1 MKIRPSMRPTAGEFA
16 FAPTKGFFMPKQITA
31 ETKFLIESLPENL
44 RKLATESTE
53 VGYMSQMDFDA
64 AVEGDEVPLAERDEV
79 MSFFQQDLGL
89 ELLESSVFSRYV
101 EKYDEDDEQAKNDKS
116 RDLLN
121 ADAEQVDVND
131 EDYDHYAKQLMNS
144 TTGGLTLGVQD
155 SVQSYLKQ
163 IGTVQLLTAL
173 GEVAIAQRIEA
184 ANRLVVYGLCES
196 PMTIRAMLDWY
207 AQLLADEIKLRYIVN
222 LEVMY
227 SSDSEKKSLAAL
239 SEALKSKGVDD
250 VADLDDEDLEDEEL
264 GDEEEE
270 EEEEDAEGE
279 PGVRKE
285 DTPRGTSGVPIPVM
299 EESLMPM
306 VLELFAKIKRIFNQI
321 SNLQKLR
328 LENLVKSAKLD
339 EALEK
344 KYAKLRLELFEY
356 VSKIRLNDDRVED
369 ILEKL
374 TARNALLMGL
384 EGKMLRLAM
393 AFKIKREDF
402 LAEWT
407 GNELNRNW
415 VKKLARSKI
424 PAWTKFVAKHEKDIL
439 KIQEDITAI
448 AYETGQPTAEYKK
461 VVELV
466 RRGQAEAARA
476 KREMIEANLR
486 LVIKFA
492 KKSANRGLGLD
503 FSDLVQDG
511 NIGLMKAVDKFDY
524 RLGNKFST
532 YATNWI
538 QQGISRSIADQA
550 RTIRIPVH
558 MIDNIHKIQKASRQF
573 MHKYGRSPTAE
584 ELSKIIYLPVE
595 KIHKAMKVNL
605 RPISLEAPVDSD
617 GDSSRI
623 EIIAD
628 ETAKNPFVS
637 AAQKNLRKIVTQIL
651 SELDPKEETVIRQR
665 FGMST
670 NKTSTLEEVGEYI
683 GVTRERIRQIEQK
696 ALNKLKHPTR
706 ARKLRSFLEE

>member
-1 MKIRPSMRPTAGEFA
+1 M
-16 FAPTKGFFMPKQITA
+16 TKKLDEA
-31 ETKFLIESLPENL
+31 TKMLVDSLPENL
-44 RKLATESTE
+44 QKLATTSIEN
-53 VGYMSQMDFDA
+53 GYFSQSDFA
-64 AVEGDEVPLAERDEV
+64 EATSLDEIPEEEQPEV
-79 MSFFQQDLGL
+79 MDFFQQDLGL
-89 ELLESSVFSRYV
+89 ELVESDSFSKDMDRYYQI
-101 EKYDEDDEQAKNDKS
+101 EDEDDGPTDKT

-121 ADAEQVDVND
+121 NAVEQVDIND
-131 EDYDHYAKQLMNS
+131 EDYDHYAKQLERS
-144 TTGGLTLGVQD
+144 QTGNLVLGVQD

-163 IGTVQLLTAL
+163 IGTVQLLTAA

-184 ANRLVVYGLCES
+184 ASRLMVYGLCES
-196 PMTIRAMLDWY
+196 PMTIQAMLDWY
-207 AQLLADEIKLRYIVN
+207 QQLLNEEIRLRYIIN

-227 SSDSEKKSLAAL
+227 SSESEQKSLAAI
-239 SEALKSKGVDD
+239 SETLKSKGVERVDELNDD
-250 VADLDDEDLEDEEL
+250 DLDDLEESTVLED
-264 GDEEEE
+264 DEEDEND
-270 EEEEDAEGE
+270 EDED
-279 PGVRKE
+279 GVKKE

-299 EESLMPM
+299 EDSLMPM
-306 VLELFAKIKRIFNQI
+306 ILDLFAKIKRIFN
-321 SNLQKLR
+321 SMQKLQANR
-328 LENLVKSAKLD
+328 LANLLTSDKPD

-344 KYAKLRLELFEY
+344 KYNKMRLELFEN
-356 VSKIRLNDDRVED
+356 VSKIRLNDDRIAE
-369 ILEKL
+369 ILEQL
-374 TARNALLMGL
+374 TKRDQLLMGL
-384 EGKMLRLAM
+384 EGKLLRLAM
-393 AFKIKREDF
+393 ANKVKREDF
-402 LAEWT
+402 LAEYT
-407 GNELNRNW
+407 GNEINRNW
-415 VKKLARSKI
+415 VKKLQKHKSTV
-424 PAWTKFVAKHEKDIL
+424 WSNFAKNFEKEIL
-439 KIQEDITAI
+439 KIQEDITNI
-448 AYETGQPTAEYKK
+448 ANETGQPTSEYKK

-492 KKSANRGLGLD
+492 KKSSNRGLGLD

-558 MIDNIHKIQKASRQF
+558 MIDNIHKIQRASRQF
-573 MHKYGRSPTAE
+573 MHKYGRAPTAE
-584 ELSKIIYLPVE
+584 ELSKIIYLPVD

-605 RPISLEAPVDSD
+605 KPISLEAPVGTED
-617 GDSSRI
+617 DSSRL

-651 SELDPKEETVIRQR
+651 SELDPKEETVLRQR

-670 NKTSTLEEVGEYI
+670 NKSCTLEEVGEYI

-706 ARKLRSFLEE
+706 ARKLRSFLEED

>member
-1 MKIRPSMRPTAGEFA
+1 MAKKLDAA
-16 FAPTKGFFMPKQITA
+16 TKL
-31 ETKFLIESLPENL
+31 LIDSLPENL
-44 RKLATESTE
+44 QKLASSAIE
-53 VGYMSQMDFDA
+53 VGYLSQMDFNA
-64 AVEGDEVPLAERDEV
+64 ATEADEVPTDEQEEV
-79 MSFFQQDLGL
+79 LDFFQQDLGL
-89 ELLESSVFSRYV
+89 EILETNSFSQDM
-101 EKYDEDDEQAKNDKS
+101 EKYYDDDADEQLDKT
-116 RDLLN
+116 RNLLN

-131 EDYDHYAKQLMNS
+131 EDYEHYAKQLERS
-144 TTGGLTLGVQD
+144 QTGNLVLGVQD

-163 IGTVQLLTAL
+163 IGTVQLLTAA

-184 ANRLVVYGLCES
+184 ASRLMVYGLCES

-207 AQLLADEIKLRYIVN
+207 QQLLNEDIRLRYIVN

-227 SSDSEKKSLAAL
+227 SSDSEQKSLAAL
-239 SEALKSKGVDD
+239 SEAMKSKGVEHVDELDD
-250 VADLDDEDLEDEEL
+250 DDLDDLEESNVSDDDEDDEDVSDDD
-264 GDEEEE
+264 GIK
-270 EEEEDAEGE
+270 
-279 PGVRKE
+279 KE

-299 EESLMPM
+299 EEALMPM
-306 VLELFAKIKRIFNQI
+306 VMELFGKIKRIFN
-321 SNLQKLR
+321 NMQKLQAKR
-328 LENLVKSAKLD
+328 LENLLTSSKPD
-339 EALEK
+339 DALEK
-344 KYAKLRLELFEY
+344 KYTKMRLELFEH
-356 VSKIRLNDDRVED
+356 VSKIRLNDDRIAE
-369 ILEKL
+369 ILEQL
-374 TARNALLMGL
+374 TKRDQLLMGL
-384 EGKMLRLAM
+384 EGKLLRLAM
-393 AFKIKREDF
+393 ANKIKREDF
-402 LAEWT
+402 LAEYV
-407 GNELNRNW
+407 GNEINRNW
-415 VKKLARSKI
+415 VKKLMRHKN
-424 PAWTKFVAKHEKDIL
+424 PAWVAFAKKHEQDIL
-439 KIQEDITAI
+439 KIQQDITAI
-448 AYETGQPTAEYKK
+448 AQETGQPTGEYKK

-476 KREMIEANLR
+476 KREMIESNLR

-492 KKSANRGLGLD
+492 KKSSNRGLGLD

-558 MIDNIHKIQKASRQF
+558 MIDNIHKIQRATRQF
-573 MHKYGRSPTAE
+573 MHKYGRQPTPE
-584 ELSKIIYLPVE
+584 ELSKIIYLPVD
-595 KIHKAMKVNL
+595 KIHKALKVNL
-605 RPISLEAPVDSD
+605 KPISLEAPVGTED
-617 GDSSRI
+617 DSSRI

-651 SELDPKEETVIRQR
+651 SELDPKEETVLRQR

-706 ARKLRSFLEE
+706 ARKLRSFLED

>member
-1 MKIRPSMRPTAGEFA
+1 MAKKLDDA
-16 FAPTKGFFMPKQITA
+16 TKL
-31 ETKFLIESLPENL
+31 LIDSLPENL
-44 RKLATESTE
+44 QKLATSAVE
-53 VGYMSQMDFDA
+53 VGYFSQMDFNAATDA
-64 AVEGDEVPLAERDEV
+64 DEVPVEEQEEV
-79 MSFFQQDLGL
+79 LDFFKQDLGL
-89 ELLESSVFSRYV
+89 EILESESYSKNI
-101 EKYDEDDEQAKNDKS
+101 EKYYEDEDSEENRDKT
-116 RDLLN
+116 RNLLN

-131 EDYDHYAKQLMNS
+131 EDYEHFAKQLERS
-144 TTGGLTLGVQD
+144 QTGTLVLGIQD

-163 IGTVQLLTAL
+163 IGTVQLLTAA
-173 GEVAIAQRIEA
+173 GEIAIAQRIEA
-184 ANRLVVYGLCES
+184 ASRLMVYGLCES

-207 AQLLADEIKLRYIVN
+207 QQLLNEDIRLRYIVN

-227 SSDSEKKSLAAL
+227 SSDSEQKSLAAL

-250 VADLDDEDLEDEEL
+250 VDNLDDDDLDDLEESTASDEDDEDDEDE
-264 GDEEEE
+264 DS
-270 EEEEDAEGE
+270 EEDGIK
-279 PGVRKE
+279 KE

-299 EESLMPM
+299 EEALMPM
-306 VLELFAKIKRIFNQI
+306 VLDLFAKIKRVFN
-321 SNLQKLR
+321 SMQKLQAHR
-328 LENLVKSAKLD
+328 LENLLTSSKPD

-344 KYAKLRLELFEY
+344 KYAKMRLELFEY
-356 VSKIRLNDDRVED
+356 VSKIRLNDDRNAE
-369 ILEKL
+369 ILEQL
-374 TARNALLMGL
+374 TKRDNLLMGL
-384 EGKMLRLAM
+384 EGKLLRLAT
-393 AFKIKREDF
+393 ANKIKREDF
-402 LAEWT
+402 LAEYV
-407 GNELNRNW
+407 GNEINRNW
-415 VKKLARSKI
+415 VKKMAKSKN
-424 PAWTKFVAKHEKDIL
+424 PAWVNFVKKHAADIQ
-439 KIQEDITAI
+439 KIQDDITAI
-448 AYETGQPTAEYKK
+448 ADETGQPTSEYKK
-461 VVELV
+461 VVKLV
-466 RRGQAEAARA
+466 RRGQEEAASA

-492 KKSANRGLGLD
+492 KKSSNRGLGLD

-558 MIDNIHKIQKASRQF
+558 MIDNIHKIQRASRQF
-573 MHKYGRSPTAE
+573 MHKYGRNPTAE
-584 ELSKIIYLPVE
+584 ELSKIIYLPVD

-605 RPISLEAPVDSD
+605 KPISLEAPVGTED
-617 GDSSRI
+617 DSSRI

-628 ETAKNPFVS
+628 ETAKNPFTS

-651 SELDPKEETVIRQR
+651 SELDPKEETVLRQR

-706 ARKLRSFLEE
+706 ARKLKSFLED

>member
-1 MKIRPSMRPTAGEFA
+1 MAKKLDEATRL
-16 FAPTKGFFMPKQITA
+16 
-31 ETKFLIESLPENL
+31 LIDSLPENL
-44 RKLATESTE
+44 KELALSANE
-53 VGYMSQMDFDA
+53 VGYLSQMDFDA
-64 AVEGDEVPLAERDEV
+64 AIQADEVPEEEQDEV
-79 MSFFQQDLGL
+79 LEFFKQDLEL
-89 ELLESSVFSRYV
+89 EILETDGDRFTRDM
-101 EKYDEDDEQAKNDKS
+101 EKYYEEDDENYNRDKT
-116 RDLLN
+116 RDILN

-131 EDYDHYAKQLMNS
+131 EDYEHYAKQLERSS
-144 TTGGLTLGVQD
+144 TGNLVLGVQD

-163 IGTVQLLTAL
+163 IGTVQLLTAA
-173 GEVAIAQRIEA
+173 GEIAIAQRIEA
-184 ANRLVVYGLCES
+184 ASRLMVYGLCES
-196 PMTIRAMLDWY
+196 PMTIQSMLDWY
-207 AQLLADEIKLRYIVN
+207 QQLLNDEIRLRHIIN

-227 SSDSEKKSLAAL
+227 SSESEQKSLAAL
-239 SEALKSKGVDD
+239 TDTLKSKGVDQVD
-250 VADLDDEDLEDEEL
+250 DLSDEDLDDLDESVSSDEDDEDEDMD
-264 GDEEEE
+264 DED
-270 EEEEDAEGE
+270 EDGK
-279 PGVRKE
+279 KE
-285 DTPRGTSGVPIPVM
+285 DSQRSSSGVPIPVM

-306 VLELFAKIKRIFNQI
+306 ITDLFTKIKRIFT
-321 SNLQKLR
+321 SMQKLQTKR
-328 LENLVKSAKLD
+328 LENLLTSSKPD

-344 KYAKLRLELFEY
+344 KYLKARFELFEY
-356 VSKIRLNDDRVED
+356 VGKIRLNDDRINE
-369 ILEKL
+369 IMEKL
-374 TARNALLMGL
+374 TKRDQLLLGL
-384 EGKMLRLAM
+384 EGKMLRLAL
-393 AFKIKREDF
+393 ACKIKREDF
-402 LAEWT
+402 LAEYV

-415 VKKLARSKI
+415 IKKLAKK
-424 PAWTKFVAKHEKDIL
+424 PNANWQNFAKKHSADVL
-439 KIQEDITAI
+439 KIQDEITAI
-448 AYETGQPTAEYKK
+448 AMETGQPTAEYKK

-492 KKSANRGLGLD
+492 KKSSNRGLGLD

-558 MIDNIHKIQKASRQF
+558 MIDNIHKIQRASRQF
-573 MHKYGRSPTAE
+573 MHKYGRQPTAE
-584 ELSKIIYLPVE
+584 ELSKIIYLPVD

-605 RPISLEAPVDSD
+605 KPVSLEAPVGTED
-617 GDSSRI
+617 DSSRI

-628 ETAKNPFVS
+628 ETAKNPFTS

-651 SELDPKEETVIRQR
+651 SELDPKEETVLRQR

-706 ARKLRSFLEE
+706 ARKLRSFLED

>member
-1 MKIRPSMRPTAGEFA
+1 MAKKLDEATRL
-16 FAPTKGFFMPKQITA
+16 
-31 ETKFLIESLPENL
+31 LIDSLPENL
-44 RKLATESTE
+44 QKLATSAVE
-53 VGYMSQMDFDA
+53 VGYLSQMDFNA
-64 AVEGDEVPLAERDEV
+64 ATEADEVPAEEQDEV
-79 MSFFQQDLGL
+79 LDFFQQDLGL
-89 ELLESSVFSRYV
+89 EILETENYPQTM
-101 EKYDEDDEQAKNDKS
+101 EKYYDEDSDEPRDKT
-116 RDLLN
+116 RNLLN

-131 EDYDHYAKQLMNS
+131 DDYEHYAKQLERS
-144 TTGGLTLGVQD
+144 QTGNLVLGVQD

-163 IGTVQLLTAL
+163 IGTVQLLTAA

-184 ANRLVVYGLCES
+184 ATRLMVYGLCES
-196 PMTIRAMLDWY
+196 PMTIQAMLDWY
-207 AQLLADEIKLRYIVN
+207 QQLLNEDIRLRYILN

-227 SSDSEKKSLAAL
+227 SSESEQKSLAAL
-239 SEALKSKGVDD
+239 SEALKSNGVEHVDELDD
-250 VADLDDEDLEDEEL
+250 DDLDDLEESTT
-264 GDEEEE
+264 
-270 EEEEDAEGE
+270 EEEDDEDEDADEE
-279 PGVRKE
+279 DGVKKE

-299 EESLMPM
+299 EEALMPM
-306 VLELFAKIKRIFNQI
+306 VNELFAKIKRIFN
-321 SNLQKLR
+321 SMQKLQAKR
-328 LENLVKSAKLD
+328 LENLLSSAKPD

-344 KYAKLRLELFEY
+344 KYTKLRLELFEH
-356 VSKIRLNDDRVED
+356 VSKIRLNDDRIAE
-369 ILEKL
+369 ILEQL
-374 TARNALLMGL
+374 TKRDQLLMGL
-384 EGKMLRLAM
+384 EGKLLRLAVNN
-393 AFKIKREDF
+393 KIKREDF
-402 LAEWT
+402 LAEYT

-415 VKKLARSKI
+415 VKKLAKHKNQ
-424 PAWTKFVAKHEKDIL
+424 AWVNFAKKHEKDIL

-448 AYETGQPTAEYKK
+448 AVETGQPTAEYKK

-466 RRGQAEAARA
+466 RRGQTEAARA

-492 KKSANRGLGLD
+492 KKSSNRGLGLD

-558 MIDNIHKIQKASRQF
+558 MIDNIHKIQRASRQF
-573 MHKYGRSPTAE
+573 MHKYGRQPTAE
-584 ELSKIIYLPVE
+584 ELSKIIYLPVD

-605 RPISLEAPVDSD
+605 KPISLEAPVGTED
-617 GDSSRI
+617 DSSRI

-651 SELDPKEETVIRQR
+651 SELDPKEETVLRQR

-706 ARKLRSFLEE
+706 ARKLRSFLED

>member
-1 MKIRPSMRPTAGEFA
+1 MAKKLDEA
-16 FAPTKGFFMPKQITA
+16 TKL
-31 ETKFLIESLPENL
+31 LIDSLPENL
-44 RKLATESTE
+44 QNLATSSVE
-53 VGYMSQMDFDA
+53 VGYLSQIDFTNATEADEIP
-64 AVEGDEVPLAERDEV
+64 VEEQDEVLD
-79 MSFFQQDLGL
+79 FFQQDLGL
-89 ELLESSVFSRYV
+89 EILETDNFAKDL
-101 EKYDEDDEQAKNDKS
+101 EKYYEDDSDEPIDKT

-121 ADAEQVDVND
+121 TDAEQVDVSD
-131 EDYDHYAKQLMNS
+131 DDYDHYAKQLERS
-144 TTGGLTLGVQD
+144 QTGTLVLGIQD

-163 IGTVQLLTAL
+163 IGTVQLLTAA

-184 ANRLVVYGLCES
+184 ASRLMVYGLCES
-196 PMTIRAMLDWY
+196 PMTIQAMLDWY
-207 AQLLADEIKLRYIVN
+207 QQLLNDDIRLRYIVN

-227 SSDSEKKSLAAL
+227 SSDSEQKSLAAL
-239 SEALKSKGVDD
+239 SEALKSKGVEHVDELDD
-250 VADLDDEDLEDEEL
+250 DDLDDLEETAVSDEDDEDEE
-264 GDEEEE
+264 
-270 EEEEDAEGE
+270 EDDDDDDDSGIK
-279 PGVRKE
+279 KE

-299 EESLMPM
+299 EEALMPM
-306 VLELFAKIKRIFNQI
+306 VLELFGKIKRIFN
-321 SNLQKLR
+321 SMQKLQNQR
-328 LENLVKSAKLD
+328 LENLLTSSKPD

-344 KYAKLRLELFEY
+344 KYNKMRLNLFEH
-356 VSKIRLNDDRVED
+356 VSKIRLNDDRIAE
-369 ILEKL
+369 IMEQL
-374 TARNALLMGL
+374 TKRDQLLMGL
-384 EGKMLRLAM
+384 EGKLLRLAM
-393 AFKIKREDF
+393 ANKIKRENF
-402 LAEWT
+402 LEEYT
-407 GNELNRNW
+407 GNEINRNW
-415 VKKLARSKI
+415 IKKLAKHKN
-424 PAWTKFVAKHEKDIL
+424 PAWGAFVKKHDKDIL

-448 AYETGQPTAEYKK
+448 AQETGQPTTEYKK

-492 KKSANRGLGLD
+492 KKFSNRGLGLD

-538 QQGISRSIADQA
+538 QQGIQRSIADQA

-558 MIDNIHKIQKASRQF
+558 MIDNIHKIQRATRQF
-573 MHKYGRSPTAE
+573 MHKFGRQPTAE
-584 ELSKIIYLPVE
+584 ELSKIIYLPVD

-605 RPISLEAPVDSD
+605 KPISLEAPVGTED
-617 GDSSRI
+617 DSSRS
-623 EIIAD
+623 EIIPD
-628 ETAKNPFVS
+628 ETAKDPFVS

-651 SELDPKEETVIRQR
+651 SELDPKEETVLRQR

-706 ARKLRSFLEE
+706 ARKLRSFLED

>member
-1 MKIRPSMRPTAGEFA
+1 MAKKLDEA
-16 FAPTKGFFMPKQITA
+16 TKL
-31 ETKFLIESLPENL
+31 LIDSLPENL
-44 RKLATESTE
+44 QKLAMSAIE
-53 VGYMSQMDFDA
+53 VGYMSQMDFTA
-64 AVEGDEVPLAERDEV
+64 ATEADEVPEEEQDEV
-79 MSFFQQDLGL
+79 LDFFQQDLGV
-89 ELLESSVFSRYV
+89 EILESDNYPQDLGRY
-101 EKYDEDDEQAKNDKS
+101 YDNDDDEPRDKT
-116 RDLLN
+116 RNLLN

-131 EDYDHYAKQLMNS
+131 DDYEHYAKQLERS
-144 TTGGLTLGVQD
+144 QTGSLVLGIQD

-163 IGTVQLLTAL
+163 IGTVQLLTAA

-184 ANRLVVYGLCES
+184 ASRLMVYGLCES
-196 PMTIRAMLDWY
+196 PMTIQAMLDWY
-207 AQLLADEIKLRYIVN
+207 QQLLNEDIRLRYIVN

-227 SSDSEKKSLAAL
+227 SSESEQKSLAAL
-239 SEALKSKGVDD
+239 SEALKSKGVEQVD
-250 VADLDDEDLEDEEL
+250 DLDDDDLDDLTDTGVEEDEE
-264 GDEEEE
+264 DEED
-270 EEEEDAEGE
+270 EDG
-279 PGVRKE
+279 GKKE
-285 DTPRGTSGVPIPVM
+285 DTPRSTSGVPIPVM

-306 VLELFAKIKRIFNQI
+306 VLDLFSKIKRIFN
-321 SNLQKLR
+321 SMQKLQAKR
-328 LENLVKSAKLD
+328 LDNLLTSD
-339 EALEK
+339 TPDSALEK
-344 KYAKLRLELFEY
+344 KYNKMRLELFEH
-356 VSKIRLNDDRVED
+356 VSKIRLNDDRVAE
-369 ILEKL
+369 ILEQL
-374 TARNALLMGL
+374 TKRDQLLMGL
-384 EGKMLRLAM
+384 EGKLLRLAM
-393 AFKIKREDF
+393 ANKIKREDF
-402 LAEWT
+402 LAEYA

-415 VKKLARSKI
+415 VKKL
-424 PAWTKFVAKHEKDIL
+424 TKHKDATWSSFAKKHEADIL

-448 AYETGQPTAEYKK
+448 ANETGQPTAEYKK

-466 RRGQAEAARA
+466 RRGQTEAARA

-492 KKSANRGLGLD
+492 KKSSNRGLGLD

-558 MIDNIHKIQKASRQF
+558 MIDNIHKIQRASRQF
-573 MHKYGRSPTAE
+573 MHKYGRQPTAE
-584 ELSKIIYLPVE
+584 ELSKIIYLPVD

-605 RPISLEAPVDSD
+605 KPISLEAPVGTED
-617 GDSSRI
+617 DSSRI

-628 ETAKNPFVS
+628 ETAKNPFTS

-651 SELDPKEETVIRQR
+651 SELDPKEETVLRQR

-706 ARKLRSFLEE
+706 ARKLRSFLED

>member
-1 MKIRPSMRPTAGEFA
+1 MVKKLDEATRL
-16 FAPTKGFFMPKQITA
+16 
-31 ETKFLIESLPENL
+31 LIDSLPENL
-44 RKLATESTE
+44 QKLAYSAIE
-53 VGYMSQMDFDA
+53 VGYMSRMDFTAATDA
-64 AVEGDEVPLAERDEV
+64 DEVPSDEHDEV
-79 MSFFQQDLGL
+79 LDFFQQDLGL
-89 ELLESSVFSRYV
+89 EILESDNYPQDMDRY
-101 EKYDEDDEQAKNDKS
+101 YDTDEDDEPRDKT
-116 RDLLN
+116 RNLLN

-131 EDYDHYAKQLMNS
+131 DDYEHYAKQLERS
-144 TTGGLTLGVQD
+144 QTGSLVLGVQD

-163 IGTVQLLTAL
+163 IGTVQLLTAA

-184 ANRLVVYGLCES
+184 ASRLMVYGLCES
-196 PMTIRAMLDWY
+196 PMTIQAMLDWY
-207 AQLLADEIKLRYIVN
+207 QQLLNEDIRLRYIVN

-227 SSDSEKKSLAAL
+227 SSDSEQKSLAAL
-239 SEALKSKGVDD
+239 SEALKSKGVEHVDELDD
-250 VADLDDEDLEDEEL
+250 DDLDDLADASVEDDDEEDEL
-264 GDEEEE
+264 DDDE
-270 EEEEDAEGE
+270 DGIK
-279 PGVRKE
+279 KE
-285 DTPRGTSGVPIPVM
+285 DTPRSTSGVPIPVM
-299 EESLMPM
+299 EEALMPM
-306 VLELFAKIKRIFNQI
+306 VLELFAKIKRIFN
-321 SNLQKLR
+321 SMQKLQAKR
-328 LENLVKSAKLD
+328 LDNLLASDTPDA
-339 EALEK
+339 ALEK
-344 KYAKLRLELFEY
+344 KYTKLRLELFEH
-356 VSKIRLNDDRVED
+356 VSKIRLNDDRIAE
-369 ILEKL
+369 ILEQL
-374 TARNALLMGL
+374 TKRDQLLMGL
-384 EGKMLRLAM
+384 EGKLLRLAI
-393 AFKIKREDF
+393 ANKIKREDF
-402 LAEWT
+402 LAEYT

-415 VKKLARSKI
+415 VKKLAKHKNTTWSNFAK
-424 PAWTKFVAKHEKDIL
+424 KHEADIL

-448 AYETGQPTAEYKK
+448 AVETGQPTSEYKK

-466 RRGQAEAARA
+466 RRGQTEAARA

-492 KKSANRGLGLD
+492 KKSSNRGLGLD

-558 MIDNIHKIQKASRQF
+558 MIDNIHKIQRATRQF
-573 MHKYGRSPTAE
+573 MHKYGRQPTAE
-584 ELSKIIYLPVE
+584 ELSKIIYLPVD

-605 RPISLEAPVDSD
+605 KPISLEAPVGTED
-617 GDSSRI
+617 DSSRI

-628 ETAKNPFVS
+628 ETAKNPFTS

-651 SELDPKEETVIRQR
+651 SELDPKEETVLRQR

-706 ARKLRSFLEE
+706 ARKLRSFLED

>member
-1 MKIRPSMRPTAGEFA
+1 MAKKLDEATRL
-16 FAPTKGFFMPKQITA
+16 
-31 ETKFLIESLPENL
+31 LIDSLPENL
-44 RKLATESTE
+44 QKLALSAIE
-53 VGYMSQMDFDA
+53 VGYLSQMDFNNA
-64 AVEGDEVPLAERDEV
+64 TEADEVPAEEQDEV
-79 MSFFQQDLGL
+79 LDFFQQDLGL
-89 ELLESSVFSRYV
+89 EILETDNFSREM
-101 EKYDEDDEQAKNDKS
+101 EKYYDDDSDEPRDKT
-116 RDLLN
+116 RNLLN
-121 ADAEQVDVND
+121 ADAEQVDVNE
-131 EDYDHYAKQLMNS
+131 EDYEHYAKQLERS
-144 TTGGLTLGVQD
+144 QTGNLVLGVQD

-163 IGTVQLLTAL
+163 IGTVQLLTAA

-184 ANRLVVYGLCES
+184 ASRLMVYGLCES
-196 PMTIRAMLDWY
+196 PMTIKAMLDWY
-207 AQLLADEIKLRYIVN
+207 QQLLNEDIRLRYIVN

-227 SSDSEKKSLAAL
+227 SSESEQKSLAAL
-239 SEALKSKGVDD
+239 SEALKSKGVEHVDELDD
-250 VADLDDEDLEDEEL
+250 DDLDDLEETAVSDDEDDEDDDD
-264 GDEEEE
+264 DE
-270 EEEEDAEGE
+270 DGIK
-279 PGVRKE
+279 KE

-299 EESLMPM
+299 EDALMPTVM
-306 VLELFAKIKRIFNQI
+306 ELFGKIKRIFN
-321 SNLQKLR
+321 SMQKLQAKR
-328 LENLVKSAKLD
+328 LENLLVSSTPDAT
-339 EALEK
+339 LEK
-344 KYAKLRLELFEY
+344 KYTKMRIELFEY
-356 VSKIRLNDDRVED
+356 VSQIRLNDDRIAE
-369 ILEKL
+369 ILEQL
-374 TARNALLMGL
+374 TKRDQLLMGL
-384 EGKMLRLAM
+384 EGKLLRLAM
-393 AFKIKREDF
+393 ANKIKREDF
-402 LAEWT
+402 LAEYA
-407 GNELNRNW
+407 GNEINRNW
-415 VKKLARSKI
+415 VKKLAKHKNPVWSAFAK
-424 PAWTKFVAKHEKDIL
+424 KHEKDIL

-448 AYETGQPTAEYKK
+448 AQETGQPTAEYKK

-466 RRGQAEAARA
+466 RRGQTEAARA

-492 KKSANRGLGLD
+492 KKSSNRGLGLD

-558 MIDNIHKIQKASRQF
+558 MIDNIHKIQRATRQF
-573 MHKYGRSPTAE
+573 MHKYGRQPTAE
-584 ELSKIIYLPVE
+584 ELSKIIYLPVD

-605 RPISLEAPVDSD
+605 KPISLEAPVGTED
-617 GDSSRI
+617 DSSRI

-651 SELDPKEETVIRQR
+651 SELDPKEETVLRQR

-706 ARKLRSFLEE
+706 ARKLRSFLED

>member
-1 MKIRPSMRPTAGEFA
+1 MVKKLDEATRL
-16 FAPTKGFFMPKQITA
+16 
-31 ETKFLIESLPENL
+31 LIDSLPENL
-44 RKLATESTE
+44 QKLAYGAIE
-53 VGYMSQMDFDA
+53 VGYMSRMDFTAATDA
-64 AVEGDEVPLAERDEV
+64 DEVPSDEHDEV
-79 MSFFQQDLGL
+79 LDFFQQDLGL
-89 ELLESSVFSRYV
+89 EILESDNYPQDLNRY
-101 EKYDEDDEQAKNDKS
+101 YGNDEDDEPRDKT
-116 RDLLN
+116 RNLLN

-131 EDYDHYAKQLMNS
+131 DDYEHYAKQLERS
-144 TTGGLTLGVQD
+144 QTGSLVLGVQD

-163 IGTVQLLTAL
+163 IGTVQLLTAA

-184 ANRLVVYGLCES
+184 ASRLMVYGLCES
-196 PMTIRAMLDWY
+196 PMTIQAMLDWY
-207 AQLLADEIKLRYIVN
+207 QQLLNEDIRLRYIVN

-227 SSDSEKKSLAAL
+227 SSDSEQKSLAAL
-239 SEALKSKGVDD
+239 SEALKSKGVEHVDELDD
-250 VADLDDEDLEDEEL
+250 DDLDDLADASVEGDDDEDDLDDED
-264 GDEEEE
+264 GIK
-270 EEEEDAEGE
+270 
-279 PGVRKE
+279 KE
-285 DTPRGTSGVPIPVM
+285 DTPRSTSGVPIPVM

-306 VLELFAKIKRIFNQI
+306 VLELFAKIKRTFN
-321 SNLQKLR
+321 SMQKLQAKR
-328 LENLVKSAKLD
+328 LDNLLTSDTPDA
-339 EALEK
+339 ALEK
-344 KYAKLRLELFEY
+344 KYTKLRLELFEH
-356 VSKIRLNDDRVED
+356 VSKIRLNDDRIAE
-369 ILEKL
+369 ILEQL
-374 TARNALLMGL
+374 TKRDQLLMGL
-384 EGKMLRLAM
+384 EGKLLRLAL
-393 AFKIKREDF
+393 ANKIKREDF
-402 LAEWT
+402 LAEYT

-415 VKKLARSKI
+415 VKKLAKHKN
-424 PAWTKFVAKHEKDIL
+424 PAWSNFAKKHEADIL
-439 KIQEDITAI
+439 KIQDDITAI
-448 AYETGQPTAEYKK
+448 AVETGQPTSEYKK

-466 RRGQAEAARA
+466 RRGQTEAARA

-492 KKSANRGLGLD
+492 KKSSNRGLGLD

-558 MIDNIHKIQKASRQF
+558 MIDNIHKIQRATRQF
-573 MHKYGRSPTAE
+573 MHKYGRQPTAE
-584 ELSKIIYLPVE
+584 ELSKIIYLPVD

-605 RPISLEAPVDSD
+605 KPISLEAPVGTED
-617 GDSSRI
+617 DSSRI

-628 ETAKNPFVS
+628 ETAKNPFTS

-651 SELDPKEETVIRQR
+651 SELDPKEETVLRQR

-706 ARKLRSFLEE
+706 ARKLRSFLED

>member
-1 MKIRPSMRPTAGEFA
+1 MA
-16 FAPTKGFFMPKQITA
+16 KQLDEATRL
-31 ETKFLIESLPENL
+31 LIDSLPESL
-44 RKLATESTE
+44 KDLALSSSE
-53 VGYMSQMDFDA
+53 VGYLSQMDLDNAFQS
-64 AVEGDEVPLAERDEV
+64 DEVPDEERDEV
-79 MSFFQQDLGL
+79 VEFFKQDLGL
-89 ELLESSVFSRYV
+89 EVLETDSDRFTRDM
-101 EKYDEDDEQAKNDKS
+101 EKYYEEDEDSYSRDKT

-131 EDYDHYAKQLMNS
+131 EDYEHYAKQLERSS
-144 TTGGLTLGVQD
+144 TGNLVLGIQD
-155 SVQSYLKQ
+155 SIQSYLKQ
-163 IGTVQLLTAL
+163 IGTVQLLTAA
-173 GEVAIAQRIEA
+173 GEIAIAQRIEA
-184 ANRLVVYGLCES
+184 ASRLMVYGLCES
-196 PMTIRAMLDWY
+196 PMTIQAMLDWY
-207 AQLLADEIKLRYIVN
+207 QQLLNCDIRLRHIVN

-227 SSDSEKKSLAAL
+227 SSESEQKSLAVL
-239 SEALKSKGVDD
+239 TDTLRSKGVDQVD
-250 VADLDDEDLEDEEL
+250 DLDDEDLDALEESVSSSDED
-264 GDEEEE
+264 D
-270 EEEEDAEGE
+270 DDDMDDDDDK
-279 PGVRKE
+279 KE
-285 DTPRGTSGVPIPVM
+285 DGQRSSSGVPIPVM
-299 EESLMPM
+299 EDTLMPM
-306 VLELFAKIKRIFNQI
+306 ITELFTKIKRVF
-321 SNLQKLR
+321 SSMQKLQEKR
-328 LENLVKSAKLD
+328 LANLLVSSKPD

-344 KYAKLRLELFEY
+344 KYNKLRLELFEY
-356 VSKIRLNDDRVED
+356 VGKIRLNDDRIAD
-369 ILEKL
+369 IMEKL
-374 TARNALLMGL
+374 TKRDQLLIGL
-384 EGKMLRLAM
+384 EGKMLRLALSC
-393 AFKIKREDF
+393 KIKREEF
-402 LAEWT
+402 LAEYI
-407 GNELNRNW
+407 GNEINRNW
-415 VKKLARSKI
+415 VKKLAKNKSA
-424 PAWTKFVAKHEKDIL
+424 AWQNFTTKHQADVL

-448 AYETGQPTAEYKK
+448 AKETGQPTSEYKK

-466 RRGQAEAARA
+466 RRGQSEAARA

-492 KKSANRGLGLD
+492 KKSSNRGLGLD

-558 MIDNIHKIQKASRQF
+558 MIDNIHKIQRASRQF
-573 MHKYGRSPTAE
+573 MHKYGRQPTAE

-605 RPISLEAPVDSD
+605 KPMSLEAPVGTED
-617 GDSSRI
+617 DSSRI

-628 ETAKNPFVS
+628 ETAKNPFTS

-651 SELDPKEETVIRQR
+651 SELDPKEETVLRQR

-706 ARKLRSFLEE
+706 ARKLRSFLED

>member
-1 MKIRPSMRPTAGEFA
+1 MAKKLDEA
-16 FAPTKGFFMPKQITA
+16 TKL
-31 ETKFLIESLPENL
+31 LIDSLPENL
-44 RKLATESTE
+44 QKLATTALEN
-53 VGYMSQMDFDA
+53 GYMSQMDFTTA
-64 AVEGDEVPLAERDEV
+64 IEEDEVPAEEQDEV
-79 MSFFQQDLGL
+79 MEFFRQDLGVEVL
-89 ELLESSVFSRYV
+89 ETESFSREM
-101 EKYDEDDEQAKNDKS
+101 EKYYADDEDENRDKT
-116 RDLLN
+116 RNLLN

-131 EDYDHYAKQLMNS
+131 DDYEHYAKQLERS
-144 TTGGLTLGVQD
+144 QTGSLVLGVQD

-163 IGTVQLLTAL
+163 IGTVQLLTAA

-184 ANRLVVYGLCES
+184 ASRLMVYGLCES
-196 PMTIRAMLDWY
+196 PMTIQAMLDWY
-207 AQLLADEIKLRYIVN
+207 QQLLNEDIRLRYIVN

-227 SSDSEKKSLAAL
+227 SSESEQKSLAAL
-239 SEALKSKGVDD
+239 SEALKSKGVEHVDELDD
-250 VADLDDEDLEDEEL
+250 DELDDLTDTSVDDDEDDDED
-264 GDEEEE
+264 D
-270 EEEEDAEGE
+270 DDDDIK
-279 PGVRKE
+279 KE

-306 VLELFAKIKRIFNQI
+306 VTELFAKIKRIFN
-321 SNLQKLR
+321 NMQKLQAKR
-328 LENLVKSAKLD
+328 LENLLTSDKPD

-344 KYAKLRLELFEY
+344 KYTKQRLELFEH
-356 VSKIRLNDDRVED
+356 VSKIRLNDDRIAE
-369 ILEKL
+369 ILDKL
-374 TARNALLMGL
+374 TQRDQLLMGL
-384 EGKMLRLAM
+384 EGKLLRLAL
-393 AFKIKREDF
+393 ANKVKREDF
-402 LAEWT
+402 LAEYA

-415 VKKLARSKI
+415 VKKLARSKN
-424 PAWTKFVAKHEKDIL
+424 AVWANFAKKHEKDIL

-448 AYETGQPTAEYKK
+448 ATETGQPTSEYKK

-466 RRGQAEAARA
+466 RRGQTEAARA

-492 KKSANRGLGLD
+492 KKSSNRGLGLD

-558 MIDNIHKIQKASRQF
+558 MIDNIHKIQRASRQF
-573 MHKYGRSPTAE
+573 MHKYGRQPTAE
-584 ELSKIIYLPVE
+584 ELSKIIYLPVD

-605 RPISLEAPVDSD
+605 KPISLEAPVGTED
-617 GDSSRI
+617 DSSRI

-651 SELDPKEETVIRQR
+651 SELDPKEETVLRQR

-706 ARKLRSFLEE
+706 ARKLRSFLED

>member
-1 MKIRPSMRPTAGEFA
+1 MAKKLDEATRL
-16 FAPTKGFFMPKQITA
+16 
-31 ETKFLIESLPENL
+31 LIESLPENL
-44 RKLATESTE
+44 QKLASNAMEI
-53 VGYMSQMDFDA
+53 GYMSRMDFDA
-64 AVEGDEVPLAERDEV
+64 ATEADEVPSDEHEEV
-79 MSFFQQDLGL
+79 LDFFQQDLGL
-89 ELLESSVFSRYV
+89 EILDIDNYPQDLSRY
-101 EKYDEDDEQAKNDKS
+101 YDTEDEEPRDKT
-116 RDLLN
+116 RNLLN

-131 EDYDHYAKQLMNS
+131 DDYEHYAKQLERS
-144 TTGGLTLGVQD
+144 QTGSLVLGVQD

-163 IGTVQLLTAL
+163 IGTVQLLTAA

-184 ANRLVVYGLCES
+184 ASRLMVYGLCES
-196 PMTIRAMLDWY
+196 PMTIQAMLDWY
-207 AQLLADEIKLRYIVN
+207 QQLLNEDIRLRYIVN

-227 SSDSEKKSLAAL
+227 SSDAEQKSLAAL
-239 SEALKSKGVDD
+239 SETLKSKGVDHVD
-250 VADLDDEDLEDEEL
+250 ELDDDDLDDLADASVADDSEDEDLDDDED
-264 GDEEEE
+264 GIKK
-270 EEEEDAEGE
+270 EDA
-279 PGVRKE
+279 
-285 DTPRGTSGVPIPVM
+285 PRGTSGVPIPVM

-306 VLELFAKIKRIFNQI
+306 VMDLFAKIKRIFN
-321 SNLQKLR
+321 SMQKLQAKR
-328 LENLVKSAKLD
+328 LENLLTSDTPDA
-339 EALEK
+339 ALEK
-344 KYAKLRLELFEY
+344 KYTKLRLELFEH
-356 VSKIRLNDDRVED
+356 VSKIRLNDDRVAE
-369 ILEKL
+369 ILEQL
-374 TARNALLMGL
+374 TKRDQLLMGL
-384 EGKMLRLAM
+384 EGKLLRLAM
-393 AFKIKREDF
+393 ANKIKREDF
-402 LAEWT
+402 LSEYT

-415 VKKLARSKI
+415 VKKLSKHKNA
-424 PAWTKFVAKHEKDIL
+424 AWGAFAKKHEADIL

-448 AYETGQPTAEYKK
+448 ATETGQPTAEYKK

-492 KKSANRGLGLD
+492 KKSSNRGLGLD

-558 MIDNIHKIQKASRQF
+558 MIDNIHKIQRASRQF
-573 MHKYGRSPTAE
+573 MHKYGRQPTAE
-584 ELSKIIYLPVE
+584 ELSKIIYLPVD

-605 RPISLEAPVDSD
+605 KPISLEAPVGTED
-617 GDSSRI
+617 DSSRI

-628 ETAKNPFVS
+628 ETAKNPFTS

-651 SELDPKEETVIRQR
+651 SELDPKEETVLRQR

-706 ARKLRSFLEE
+706 ARKLRSFLED

>member
-1 MKIRPSMRPTAGEFA
+1 MVKKLDEA
-16 FAPTKGFFMPKQITA
+16 TKL
-31 ETKFLIESLPENL
+31 LIESLPENL
-44 RKLATESTE
+44 QNLATSAMD
-53 VGYMSQMDFDA
+53 VGYMSRMDFTA
-64 AVEGDEVPLAERDEV
+64 ATEADEVPAEEQDEV
-79 MSFFQQDLGL
+79 LDFFQQDLGL
-89 ELLESSVFSRYV
+89 EVLETDNYPQDMGRYY
-101 EKYDEDDEQAKNDKS
+101 EMDDDEPRDKT
-116 RDLLN
+116 RNLLN

-131 EDYDHYAKQLMNS
+131 DEYEHYAKQLERS
-144 TTGGLTLGVQD
+144 QTGSLVLGVQD

-163 IGTVQLLTAL
+163 IGTVQLLTAA

-184 ANRLVVYGLCES
+184 ASRLMVYGLCES
-196 PMTIRAMLDWY
+196 PMTIQAMLDWY
-207 AQLLADEIKLRYIVN
+207 QQLLNEDIRLRYIVN

-227 SSDSEKKSLAAL
+227 SSDSEQKSLAAL
-239 SEALKSKGVDD
+239 SEALKSKGVEHVDELDD
-250 VADLDDEDLEDEEL
+250 DELDDLEMGPDDEEDDEDEEDED
-264 GDEEEE
+264 GIK
-270 EEEEDAEGE
+270 
-279 PGVRKE
+279 KE

-306 VLELFAKIKRIFNQI
+306 VLELFAKIKRVFN
-321 SNLQKLR
+321 SMQKLQAKR
-328 LENLVKSAKLD
+328 LENLFTSD
-339 EALEK
+339 TPDMALEK
-344 KYAKLRLELFEY
+344 KYSKLRLELFEH
-356 VSKIRLNDDRVED
+356 VSKIRLNDDRVAE
-369 ILEKL
+369 ILEQL
-374 TARNALLMGL
+374 TKRDQLLMGL

-393 AFKIKREDF
+393 ANKIKREDF
-402 LAEWT
+402 LAEYA

-415 VKKLARSKI
+415 VKKLSKHKN
-424 PAWTKFVAKHEKDIL
+424 ATWSNFAKKHGDDIL
-439 KIQEDITAI
+439 KIQEDIIAI
-448 AYETGQPTAEYKK
+448 ANETGQPTSEYKK

-466 RRGQAEAARA
+466 RRGQTEAARA

-492 KKSANRGLGLD
+492 KKSSNRGLGLD

-558 MIDNIHKIQKASRQF
+558 MIDNIHKIQRASRQF
-573 MHKYGRSPTAE
+573 MHKYGRQPTAE
-584 ELSKIIYLPVE
+584 ELSKIIYLPVD

-605 RPISLEAPVDSD
+605 KPISLEAPVGTED
-617 GDSSRI
+617 DSSRI

-628 ETAKNPFVS
+628 ETAKNPFTS

-651 SELDPKEETVIRQR
+651 SELDPKEETVLRQR

-706 ARKLRSFLEE
+706 ARKLRSFLED

>member
-1 MKIRPSMRPTAGEFA
+1 MAKKLDDATRL
-16 FAPTKGFFMPKQITA
+16 
-31 ETKFLIESLPENL
+31 LIESLPENL
-44 RKLATESTE
+44 QKLATSAVE
-53 VGYMSQMDFDA
+53 VGYLSQMDFNTATEADEIPA
-64 AVEGDEVPLAERDEV
+64 DEQDEVLD
-79 MSFFQQDLGL
+79 FFQQDLGL
-89 ELLESSVFSRYV
+89 EILETDTFAQDLDRY
-101 EKYDEDDEQAKNDKS
+101 YDDGDDEPRDKT
-116 RDLLN
+116 RNLLN

-131 EDYDHYAKQLMNS
+131 DDYEHFAKQLERS
-144 TTGGLTLGVQD
+144 QTGSLVLGVQD

-163 IGTVQLLTAL
+163 IGTVQLLTAA

-184 ANRLVVYGLCES
+184 ASRLMVYGLCES
-196 PMTIRAMLDWY
+196 PMTIQAMLDWY
-207 AQLLADEIKLRYIVN
+207 QQLLNDDIRLRYIVN

-227 SSDSEKKSLAAL
+227 SSEAEQKSLAAL
-239 SEALKSKGVDD
+239 SEALKSKGVEHVDE
-250 VADLDDEDLEDEEL
+250 LDDEDLDDLEESSVEDDEE
-264 GDEEEE
+264 DD
-270 EEEEDAEGE
+270 EDADADD
-279 PGVRKE
+279 GVKKE

-299 EESLMPM
+299 EEALMPM
-306 VLELFAKIKRIFNQI
+306 VMDLFTKIKRIFN
-321 SNLQKLR
+321 SMQKLQAQR
-328 LENLVKSAKLD
+328 LDNLLTSSKPD

-344 KYAKLRLELFEY
+344 KYTKLRLELFEH
-356 VSKIRLNDDRVED
+356 VSKIRLNDDRNAE
-369 ILEKL
+369 ILEQL
-374 TARNALLMGL
+374 TKRDQLLMGL
-384 EGKMLRLAM
+384 EGKLLRLALS
-393 AFKIKREDF
+393 AKVKREDF
-402 LAEWT
+402 LAEYT

-415 VKKLARSKI
+415 VKKLAKHKN
-424 PAWTKFVAKHEKDIL
+424 PVWVNFAKKHEKDIL

-448 AYETGQPTAEYKK
+448 AMETGQPTSEYNK

-466 RRGQAEAARA
+466 RRGQTEAARA

-492 KKSANRGLGLD
+492 KKHSNRGLGLD

-558 MIDNIHKIQKASRQF
+558 MIDNIHKIQRASRQF
-573 MHKYGRSPTAE
+573 MHKYGRQPTAE
-584 ELSKIIYLPVE
+584 ELSKIIYLPVD

-605 RPISLEAPVDSD
+605 KPISLEAPVGTDEE
-617 GDSSRI
+617 SSRI

-628 ETAKNPFVS
+628 ETAKNPFMS

-651 SELDPKEETVIRQR
+651 SELDPKEETVLRQR

-706 ARKLRSFLEE
+706 ARKLRSFLED

>member
-1 MKIRPSMRPTAGEFA
+1 MVKKLDEATRL
-16 FAPTKGFFMPKQITA
+16 
-31 ETKFLIESLPENL
+31 LIDSLPENL
-44 RKLATESTE
+44 QKLAYSAIE
-53 VGYMSQMDFDA
+53 VGYMSRMDFTAATDA
-64 AVEGDEVPLAERDEV
+64 DEVPSDEHDEV
-79 MSFFQQDLGL
+79 LDFFQQDLGL
-89 ELLESSVFSRYV
+89 EILESDNYPQDMDRY
-101 EKYDEDDEQAKNDKS
+101 YDTDEDDEPRDKT
-116 RDLLN
+116 RNLLN
-121 ADAEQVDVND
+121 SDAEQVDVND
-131 EDYDHYAKQLMNS
+131 DDYEHYAKQLERS
-144 TTGGLTLGVQD
+144 QTGSLVLGVQD

-163 IGTVQLLTAL
+163 IGTVQLLTAA

-184 ANRLVVYGLCES
+184 ASRLMVYGLCES
-196 PMTIRAMLDWY
+196 PMTIQAMLDWY
-207 AQLLADEIKLRYIVN
+207 QQLLNEDIRLRYIVN

-227 SSDSEKKSLAAL
+227 SSDSEQKSLAAL
-239 SEALKSKGVDD
+239 SEALKSKGVEHVDELDD
-250 VADLDDEDLEDEEL
+250 DDLDDLADASVEDDDEEDEL
-264 GDEEEE
+264 DDDE
-270 EEEEDAEGE
+270 DGIK
-279 PGVRKE
+279 KE
-285 DTPRGTSGVPIPVM
+285 DTPRSTSGVPIPVM
-299 EESLMPM
+299 EEALMPM
-306 VLELFAKIKRIFNQI
+306 VLELFAKIKRIFN
-321 SNLQKLR
+321 SMQKLQAKR
-328 LENLVKSAKLD
+328 LDNLLASDTPDA
-339 EALEK
+339 ALEK
-344 KYAKLRLELFEY
+344 KYTKLRLELFEH
-356 VSKIRLNDDRVED
+356 VSKIRLNDDRIAE
-369 ILEKL
+369 ILEQL
-374 TARNALLMGL
+374 TKRDQLLMGL
-384 EGKMLRLAM
+384 EGKLLRLAI
-393 AFKIKREDF
+393 ANKIKREDF
-402 LAEWT
+402 LAEYT

-415 VKKLARSKI
+415 VKKLAKHKNPTWSN
-424 PAWTKFVAKHEKDIL
+424 FAKKPEADIL

-448 AYETGQPTAEYKK
+448 AVETGQPTSEYKK

-466 RRGQAEAARA
+466 RRGQTEAARA

-492 KKSANRGLGLD
+492 KKSSNRGLGLD

-558 MIDNIHKIQKASRQF
+558 MIDNIHKIQRATRQF
-573 MHKYGRSPTAE
+573 MHKYGRQPTAE
-584 ELSKIIYLPVE
+584 ELSKIIYLPVD

-605 RPISLEAPVDSD
+605 KPISLEAPVGTED
-617 GDSSRI
+617 DSSRI

-628 ETAKNPFVS
+628 ETAKNPFTS

-651 SELDPKEETVIRQR
+651 SELDPKEETVLRQR

-706 ARKLRSFLEE
+706 ARKLRSFLED

>member
-1 MKIRPSMRPTAGEFA
+1 MAKKLDEATRL
-16 FAPTKGFFMPKQITA
+16 
-31 ETKFLIESLPENL
+31 LIDSLPESL
-44 RKLATESTE
+44 KELALSSCE
-53 VGYMSQMDFDA
+53 VGYLSQMDLDNAFQS
-64 AVEGDEVPLAERDEV
+64 DEVPDEEQDEV
-79 MSFFQQDLGL
+79 VDFFKQDLGL
-89 ELLESSVFSRYV
+89 EVLETDSTRFTRDM
-101 EKYDEDDEQAKNDKS
+101 EKYYEEDEDSYSRDKT

-131 EDYDHYAKQLMNS
+131 EDYEHYAKQLERS
-144 TTGGLTLGVQD
+144 TTGNLVLGIQD
-155 SVQSYLKQ
+155 SIQSYLKQ
-163 IGTVQLLTAL
+163 IGTVQLLTAA
-173 GEVAIAQRIEA
+173 GEIAIAQRIEA
-184 ANRLVVYGLCES
+184 ASRLMVYGLCES
-196 PMTIRAMLDWY
+196 PMTIQAMLDWY
-207 AQLLADEIKLRYIVN
+207 QQLLNGDIRLRHIVN

-227 SSDSEKKSLAAL
+227 SSESEQKSLAAL
-239 SEALKSKGVDD
+239 TDTLKSKGLDQVD
-250 VADLDDEDLEDEEL
+250 DLDDDDLDALEESVS
-264 GDEEEE
+264 D
-270 EEEEDAEGE
+270 DDDDDDDMDDDDK
-279 PGVRKE
+279 KE
-285 DTPRGTSGVPIPVM
+285 DGQRGSSGVPIPVM
-299 EESLMPM
+299 EDSLMPM
-306 VLELFAKIKRIFNQI
+306 ITELFTKIKRVF
-321 SNLQKLR
+321 SSMQKLQEKR
-328 LENLVKSAKLD
+328 LANLLVSSKPD
-339 EALEK
+339 EVLEK
-344 KYAKLRLELFEY
+344 KYNKLRLELFEY
-356 VSKIRLNDDRVED
+356 VGKIRLNDDRIAE
-369 ILEKL
+369 IMEKL
-374 TARNALLMGL
+374 TKRDQLLMGL
-384 EGKMLRLAM
+384 EGKMLRLALSC
-393 AFKIKREDF
+393 KVKREEF
-402 LAEWT
+402 LAEYV

-415 VKKLARSKI
+415 VKKLAKNKSA
-424 PAWTKFVAKHEKDIL
+424 AWQNFATKHQADVL

-448 AYETGQPTAEYKK
+448 AKETGQPTSEYKK

-492 KKSANRGLGLD
+492 KKSSNRGLGLD

-558 MIDNIHKIQKASRQF
+558 MIDNIHKIQRASRQF
-573 MHKYGRSPTAE
+573 MHKYGRQPTAE

-595 KIHKAMKVNL
+595 KIHKALKVNL
-605 RPISLEAPVDSD
+605 KPMSLDAPVGTED
-617 GDSSRI
+617 DSSRS

-628 ETAKNPFVS
+628 ETAKNPFTS

-651 SELDPKEETVIRQR
+651 SELDPKEETVLRQR

-706 ARKLRSFLEE
+706 ARKLRSFLED

>member
-1 MKIRPSMRPTAGEFA
+1 MAKKLDEATRL
-16 FAPTKGFFMPKQITA
+16 
-31 ETKFLIESLPENL
+31 LIDSLPESL
-44 RKLATESTE
+44 KELAISATEM
-53 VGYMSQMDFDA
+53 GYLSKMDFDA
-64 AVEGDEVPLAERDEV
+64 AIQADEVPDEEQDEV
-79 MSFFQQDLGL
+79 LEFFKQDLGL
-89 ELLESSVFSRYV
+89 EVLETDSNSFSRDL
-101 EKYDEDDEQAKNDKS
+101 EKYYEEDDENYNRDKT

-131 EDYDHYAKQLMNS
+131 EDYEHYAKQLERSNI
-144 TTGGLTLGVQD
+144 GNLALGVQD

-163 IGTVQLLTAL
+163 IGTVQLLTAA
-173 GEVAIAQRIEA
+173 GEIAIAQRIEA
-184 ANRLVVYGLCES
+184 ASRLMVYGLCES
-196 PMTIRAMLDWY
+196 PMTIQAMLNWFQ
-207 AQLLADEIKLRYIVN
+207 QLENGDIRLRHIIN

-227 SSDSEKKSLAAL
+227 SSESEQKSLAVL
-239 SEALKSKGVDD
+239 NDTLKSKGVDQVD
-250 VADLDDEDLEDEEL
+250 DLNDEDLDDLEESVATDEDDEEEDEDLDDETKKDDSQ
-264 GDEEEE
+264 
-270 EEEEDAEGE
+270 
-279 PGVRKE
+279 RSS
-285 DTPRGTSGVPIPVM
+285 SGVPIPVM
-299 EESLMPM
+299 EESLLPM
-306 VLELFAKIKRIFNQI
+306 ITDLFTKIKRIF
-321 SNLQKLR
+321 SGMQKLQAKR
-328 LENLVKSAKLD
+328 LENLLTSSKPD

-344 KYAKLRLELFEY
+344 KYTKARLELFEY
-356 VSKIRLNDDRVED
+356 VGKIRLNDDRIAE
-369 ILEKL
+369 IMEKL
-374 TARNALLMGL
+374 TQRDQLLMGL
-384 EGKMLRLAM
+384 EGKMLRLAL
-393 AFKIKREDF
+393 ACKIKREDF
-402 LAEWT
+402 LAEYV

-415 VKKLARSKI
+415 IKKLAKNKSV
-424 PAWTKFVAKHEKDIL
+424 AWQNFAKKHQDDVL
-439 KIQEDITAI
+439 KIQDDIAAI
-448 AYETGQPTAEYKK
+448 AKETGQPTSEYKK

-466 RRGQAEAARA
+466 RRGQSEAARA

-492 KKSANRGLGLD
+492 KKSSNRGLGLD

-558 MIDNIHKIQKASRQF
+558 MIDNIHKIQRASRQF
-573 MHKYGRSPTAE
+573 MHKYGRQPTAE
-584 ELSKIIYLPVE
+584 ELSKIIYLPVD

-605 RPISLEAPVDSD
+605 KPISLEAPVGTED
-617 GDSSRI
+617 DSSRI

-628 ETAKNPFVS
+628 ETAKNPFTS

-651 SELDPKEETVIRQR
+651 SELDPKEETVLRQR

-706 ARKLRSFLEE
+706 ARKLRSFLED

>member
-1 MKIRPSMRPTAGEFA
+1 MAKKLDDATRL
-16 FAPTKGFFMPKQITA
+16 
-31 ETKFLIESLPENL
+31 LIESLPENL
-44 RKLATESTE
+44 QKLATSAVE
-53 VGYMSQMDFDA
+53 VGYLSQMDFNTATEADEIPA
-64 AVEGDEVPLAERDEV
+64 DEQDEVLD
-79 MSFFQQDLGL
+79 FFQQDLGL
-89 ELLESSVFSRYV
+89 EILETDTFAQDLDRY
-101 EKYDEDDEQAKNDKS
+101 YDDGDDEPRDKT
-116 RDLLN
+116 RNLLN

-131 EDYDHYAKQLMNS
+131 DDYEHFAKQLERS
-144 TTGGLTLGVQD
+144 QTGSLVLGVQD

-163 IGTVQLLTAL
+163 IGTVQLLTAA

-184 ANRLVVYGLCES
+184 ASRLMVYGLCES
-196 PMTIRAMLDWY
+196 PMTIQAMLDWY
-207 AQLLADEIKLRYIVN
+207 QQLLNDDIRLRYIVN

-227 SSDSEKKSLAAL
+227 SSEAEQKSLAAL
-239 SEALKSKGVDD
+239 SEALKSKGVEHVDE
-250 VADLDDEDLEDEEL
+250 LDDEDLDDLEESSVEDDEE
-264 GDEEEE
+264 DD
-270 EEEEDAEGE
+270 EDADADD
-279 PGVRKE
+279 GVKKE

-299 EESLMPM
+299 EEALMPM
-306 VLELFAKIKRIFNQI
+306 VMDLFTKIKRIFN
-321 SNLQKLR
+321 SMQKLQAQR
-328 LENLVKSAKLD
+328 LDNLLTSSKPD

-344 KYAKLRLELFEY
+344 KYTKLRLELFEH
-356 VSKIRLNDDRVED
+356 VSKIRLNDDRNAE
-369 ILEKL
+369 ILEQL
-374 TARNALLMGL
+374 TKRDQLLMGL
-384 EGKMLRLAM
+384 EGKLLRLALS
-393 AFKIKREDF
+393 AKVKREDF
-402 LAEWT
+402 LAEYT

-415 VKKLARSKI
+415 VKKLAKHKN
-424 PAWTKFVAKHEKDIL
+424 PVWVNFAKKHEKDIL

-448 AYETGQPTAEYKK
+448 AMETGQPTSEYKK

-466 RRGQAEAARA
+466 RRGQTEAARA

-492 KKSANRGLGLD
+492 KKHSNRGLGLD

-558 MIDNIHKIQKASRQF
+558 MIDNIHKIQRASRQF
-573 MHKYGRSPTAE
+573 MHKYGRQPTAE
-584 ELSKIIYLPVE
+584 ELSKIIYLPVD

-605 RPISLEAPVDSD
+605 KPISLEAPVGTDEE
-617 GDSSRI
+617 SSRI

-628 ETAKNPFVS
+628 ETAKNPFMS

-651 SELDPKEETVIRQR
+651 SELDPKEETVLRQR

-683 GVTRERIRQIEQK
+683 GVTRERIRQIEAK
-696 ALNKLKHPTR
+696 AL
-706 ARKLRSFLEE
+706 RKLRHPSRSRKLKDYLD

>member
-1 MKIRPSMRPTAGEFA
+1 MAKKLDEATRL
-16 FAPTKGFFMPKQITA
+16 
-31 ETKFLIESLPENL
+31 LIDSLPESL
-44 RKLATESTE
+44 RDLALSANE
-53 VGYMSQMDFDA
+53 VGYLSQMDFDNAFQA
-64 AVEGDEVPLAERDEV
+64 AEVPDEEQDEVIE
-79 MSFFQQDLGL
+79 FFKQDLGL
-89 ELLESSVFSRYV
+89 EILETDSNRFTRDM
-101 EKYDEDDEQAKNDKS
+101 EKYYEEDEDSYSRDKT

-121 ADAEQVDVND
+121 AESEQVDINND
-131 EDYDHYAKQLMNS
+131 EDYEHYAKQLERSS
-144 TTGGLTLGVQD
+144 TGNLVLGVQD
-155 SVQSYLKQ
+155 SIQSYLKQ
-163 IGTVQLLTAL
+163 IGTVQLLTAA
-173 GEVAIAQRIEA
+173 GEIAIAQRIEA
-184 ANRLVVYGLCES
+184 ASRLMVYGLCES
-196 PMTIRAMLDWY
+196 PMTIQAMLDWY
-207 AQLLADEIKLRYIVN
+207 QQLLNGDIRLRHIVN

-227 SSDSEKKSLAAL
+227 SSESEQKSLAAL
-239 SEALKSKGVDD
+239 TDTLKSKGVDQVD
-250 VADLDDEDLEDEEL
+250 DLDDDDLDALEESVSDDDDDMDDEDK
-264 GDEEEE
+264 
-270 EEEEDAEGE
+270 
-279 PGVRKE
+279 KE
-285 DTPRGTSGVPIPVM
+285 DGQRGSSGVPIPVM
-299 EESLMPM
+299 EDSLMPM
-306 VLELFAKIKRIFNQI
+306 INELFGKIKRIF
-321 SNLQKLR
+321 SGMQKLQEKR
-328 LENLVKSAKLD
+328 LANLLVSSKPD
-339 EALEK
+339 EVLEK
-344 KYAKLRLELFEY
+344 KYNKSRLELFEY
-356 VSKIRLNDDRVED
+356 VGKIRLNDDRITE
-369 ILEKL
+369 IMEKL
-374 TARNALLMGL
+374 TKRDQLLMGL
-384 EGKMLRLAM
+384 EGKMLRLAL
-393 AFKIKREDF
+393 ACKVKREDF
-402 LAEWT
+402 LAEYA

-415 VKKLARSKI
+415 VKKLAKNKSA
-424 PAWTKFVAKHEKDIL
+424 AWQNFATKHQADVL

-448 AYETGQPTAEYKK
+448 AKETGQPTSEYKK

-466 RRGQAEAARA
+466 RRGQGEAARA

-492 KKSANRGLGLD
+492 KKSSNRGLGLD

-558 MIDNIHKIQKASRQF
+558 MIDNIHKIQRASRQF
-573 MHKYGRSPTAE
+573 MHKHGRQPTAE

-605 RPISLEAPVDSD
+605 RPMSLEAPVGTED
-617 GDSSRI
+617 DSSRI

-628 ETAKNPFVS
+628 ETAKNPFTS

-651 SELDPKEETVIRQR
+651 SELDPKEETVLRQR

-706 ARKLRSFLEE
+706 ARKLRSFLED

>member
-1 MKIRPSMRPTAGEFA
+1 
-16 FAPTKGFFMPKQITA
+16 MPRQIDEATR
-31 ETKFLIESLPENL
+31 FLIESLPENL
-44 RKLATESTE
+44 RKCAENATDA
-53 VGYMSQMDFDA
+53 GYLSQIEFDA
-64 AVEGDEVPLAERDEV
+64 AALSDEIPLSEKSEV
-79 MSFFQQDLGL
+79 LSFFQQDLGL
-89 ELLESSVFSRYV
+89 EIIEGAVFMDRA
-101 EKYDEDDEQAKNDKS
+101 EKYDDDEDNSASKHDKS
-116 RDLLN
+116 RDFLN
-121 ADAEQVDVND
+121 SDAEQVTVGD
-131 EDYDHYAKQLMNS
+131 EDYEHYARQLERS
-144 TTGGLTLGVQD
+144 TTGGLTLGIQD

-163 IGTVQLLTAL
+163 IGTVQLLTAV

-207 AQLLADEIKLRYIVN
+207 QQLLVDDIKLRYIVN

-227 SSDSEKKSLAAL
+227 SSDAEKKSLAAL
-239 SEALKSKGVDD
+239 SETLRAKGVED
-250 VADLDDEDLEDEEL
+250 VADLDDDDLEDEEL
-264 GDEEEE
+264 GDDE
-270 EEEEDAEGE
+270 EEEEDEDSE
-279 PGVRKE
+279 NPGRE
-285 DTPRGTSGVPIPVM
+285 RDAPRGTSGVPVPVM
-299 EESLMPM
+299 EESLMPQ
-306 VLELFAKIKRIFNQI
+306 VLDMFAKVKRIFNQMEK
-321 SNLQKLR
+321 LQKQR
-328 LENLVKSAKLD
+328 LENLVKSAKPD

-356 VSKIRLNDDRVED
+356 VSKIRLNDDRINE
-369 ILEKL
+369 ILSNL
-374 TARNALLMGL
+374 TARNAWLMGL
-384 EGKMLRLAM
+384 EGKMMRLAV
-393 AFKIKREDF
+393 ASKIKRDEF
-402 LAEWT
+402 LTEWA
-407 GNELNRNW
+407 GNELNKNW
-415 VKKLARSKI
+415 AKRLHKSKN
-424 PAWTKFVAKHEKDIL
+424 PAWNKFAAKHEKDIV
-439 KIQEDITAI
+439 KIQEDITSIAI
-448 AYETGQPTAEYKK
+448 ETGQPTGEYKK

-492 KKSANRGLGLD
+492 KKSSNRGLGLD

-573 MHKYGRSPTAE
+573 MHKHGRQPTAE

-605 RPISLEAPVDSD
+605 RPISLEAPVGSED
-617 GDSSRI
+617 DSSRI

-628 ETAKNPFVS
+628 ETAKNPFTS

>member
-1 MKIRPSMRPTAGEFA
+1 MVKKLDEA
-16 FAPTKGFFMPKQITA
+16 TKL
-31 ETKFLIESLPENL
+31 LIESLPENL
-44 RKLATESTE
+44 QKLATTAIE
-53 VGYMSQMDFDA
+53 VGYLSQMDFTA
-64 AVEGDEVPLAERDEV
+64 ATEADEIPESEQDEVLD
-79 MSFFQQDLGL
+79 FFQQDLGL
-89 ELLESSVFSRYV
+89 EILESDNYPQDLGRYF
-101 EKYDEDDEQAKNDKS
+101 DNDDEES
-116 RDLLN
+116 RDKTRNLLN

-131 EDYDHYAKQLMNS
+131 DDYEHYAKQLERS
-144 TTGGLTLGVQD
+144 QTGSLVLGVQD

-163 IGTVQLLTAL
+163 IGTVQLLTAA

-184 ANRLVVYGLCES
+184 ASRLMVYGLCES
-196 PMTIRAMLDWY
+196 PMTIQAMLDWY
-207 AQLLADEIKLRYIVN
+207 QQLLNEDIRLRYIVN

-227 SSDSEKKSLAAL
+227 SSESEQKSLAAL
-239 SEALKSKGVDD
+239 SEALKSKGVEHVDE
-250 VADLDDEDLEDEEL
+250 LDDDELDDLTDTTVEEDEEE
-264 GDEEEE
+264 DEED
-270 EEEEDAEGE
+270 EDGIK
-279 PGVRKE
+279 KE

-299 EESLMPM
+299 EESLTPM
-306 VLELFAKIKRIFNQI
+306 VMDLFSKIKRIFN
-321 SNLQKLR
+321 SMQKLQAKR
-328 LENLVKSAKLD
+328 LENLLTSDTPDA
-339 EALEK
+339 ALEK
-344 KYAKLRLELFEY
+344 KYTKMRLELFEH
-356 VSKIRLNDDRVED
+356 VSKIRLNDDRIAE
-369 ILEKL
+369 ILEQL
-374 TARNALLMGL
+374 TKRDQLLMGL
-384 EGKMLRLAM
+384 EGKLLRLAL
-393 AFKIKREDF
+393 ANKVKREDF
-402 LAEWT
+402 LAEYT

-415 VKKLARSKI
+415 VKKMAKSKNS
-424 PAWTKFVAKHEKDIL
+424 AWVNFATKYQNEIL

-448 AYETGQPTAEYKK
+448 ANETGQPTAEYKK

-492 KKSANRGLGLD
+492 KKSSNRGLGLD

-558 MIDNIHKIQKASRQF
+558 MIDNIHKIQRASRQF
-573 MHKYGRSPTAE
+573 MHKYGRQPTAE
-584 ELSKIIYLPVE
+584 ELSKIIYLPVD

-605 RPISLEAPVDSD
+605 KPISLEAPVGTED
-617 GDSSRI
+617 DSSRI

-628 ETAKNPFVS
+628 ETAKNPFTS
-637 AAQKNLRKIVTQIL
+637 AAQKNLREIITRIL
-651 SELDPKEETVIRQR
+651 AELDPKEETVLRRR

-670 NKTSTLEEVGEYI
+670 NSTSTLEEVGEYI

-706 ARKLRSFLEE
+706 ARKLRSFLED

>member
-1 MKIRPSMRPTAGEFA
+1 MAKKLDEA
-16 FAPTKGFFMPKQITA
+16 TKL
-31 ETKFLIESLPENL
+31 LIDSLPENL
-44 RKLATESTE
+44 QKLAMSAIE
-53 VGYMSQMDFDA
+53 VGYMSQMDFTA
-64 AVEGDEVPLAERDEV
+64 ATEADEVPEEEQDEV
-79 MSFFQQDLGL
+79 LDFFQQDLGV
-89 ELLESSVFSRYV
+89 EILESDNYPQDLGRY
-101 EKYDEDDEQAKNDKS
+101 YDNDDDEPRDKT
-116 RDLLN
+116 RNLLN

-131 EDYDHYAKQLMNS
+131 DDYEHYAKQLERS
-144 TTGGLTLGVQD
+144 QTGSLVLGIQD

-163 IGTVQLLTAL
+163 IGTVQLLTAA

-184 ANRLVVYGLCES
+184 ASRLMVYGLCES
-196 PMTIRAMLDWY
+196 PMTIQAMLDWY
-207 AQLLADEIKLRYIVN
+207 QQLLNEDIRLRYIVN

-227 SSDSEKKSLAAL
+227 SSESEQKSLAAL
-239 SEALKSKGVDD
+239 SEALKSKGVEQVD
-250 VADLDDEDLEDEEL
+250 DLDDDDLDDLTDTGVEEDEE
-264 GDEEEE
+264 DEEDEE
-270 EEEEDAEGE
+270 G
-279 PGVRKE
+279 GKKE
-285 DTPRGTSGVPIPVM
+285 DTPRSTSGVPIPVM

-306 VLELFAKIKRIFNQI
+306 VLDLFAKIKRIFN
-321 SNLQKLR
+321 SMQKLQAKR
-328 LENLVKSAKLD
+328 LDNLLTSD
-339 EALEK
+339 TPDSALEK
-344 KYAKLRLELFEY
+344 KYNKMRLELFEH
-356 VSKIRLNDDRVED
+356 VSKIRLNDDRVAE
-369 ILEKL
+369 ILEQL
-374 TARNALLMGL
+374 TKRDQLLMGL
-384 EGKMLRLAM
+384 EGKLLRLAM
-393 AFKIKREDF
+393 ANKIKREDF
-402 LAEWT
+402 LAEYA

-415 VKKLARSKI
+415 VKKL
-424 PAWTKFVAKHEKDIL
+424 TKHKDATWSSFAKKHEADIL

-448 AYETGQPTAEYKK
+448 ANETGQPTAEYKK

-466 RRGQAEAARA
+466 RRGQTEAARA

-492 KKSANRGLGLD
+492 KKSSNRGLGLD

-558 MIDNIHKIQKASRQF
+558 MIDNIHKIQRASRQF
-573 MHKYGRSPTAE
+573 MHKYGRQPTAE
-584 ELSKIIYLPVE
+584 ELSKIIYLPVD

-605 RPISLEAPVDSD
+605 KPISLEAPVGTED
-617 GDSSRI
+617 DSSRI

-628 ETAKNPFVS
+628 ETAKNPFTS

-651 SELDPKEETVIRQR
+651 SELDPKEETVLRQR

-706 ARKLRSFLEE
+706 ARKLRSFLED

>member
-1 MKIRPSMRPTAGEFA
+1 MSKKLDEATRL
-16 FAPTKGFFMPKQITA
+16 
-31 ETKFLIESLPENL
+31 LIESLPENL
-44 RKLATESTE
+44 QKLALGAMEI
-53 VGYMSQMDFDA
+53 GYMSRMDFDA
-64 AVEGDEVPLAERDEV
+64 ATEADEVPSDEHEEV
-79 MSFFQQDLGL
+79 LEFFQQDLGL
-89 ELLESSVFSRYV
+89 EVLEIDNYPQDLSRY
-101 EKYDEDDEQAKNDKS
+101 YYADDEEPRDKT
-116 RDLLN
+116 RNLLN

-131 EDYDHYAKQLMNS
+131 DDYEHYAKQLERS
-144 TTGGLTLGVQD
+144 QTGSLVLGVQD

-163 IGTVQLLTAL
+163 IGTVQLLTAA

-184 ANRLVVYGLCES
+184 ASRLMVYGLCES
-196 PMTIRAMLDWY
+196 PMTIQAMLDWY
-207 AQLLADEIKLRYIVN
+207 QQLLNEDIRLRYIVN

-227 SSDSEKKSLAAL
+227 SSDSEQKSLNAL
-239 SEALKSKGVDD
+239 SEALKSKGVEHVDELDD
-250 VADLDDEDLEDEEL
+250 DELDDLTESTAETDEDDEDDL
-264 GDEEEE
+264 
-270 EEEEDAEGE
+270 EEDGIK
-279 PGVRKE
+279 KE

-299 EESLMPM
+299 EEALMPM
-306 VLELFAKIKRIFNQI
+306 VMDLFAKIKRTFN
-321 SNLQKLR
+321 SMQKLQAKR
-328 LENLVKSAKLD
+328 LDNLLTSDTPDA
-339 EALEK
+339 ALEK
-344 KYAKLRLELFEY
+344 KYTKMRLELFEH
-356 VSKIRLNDDRVED
+356 VSKIRLNDDRIAE
-369 ILEKL
+369 ILDQL
-374 TARNALLMGL
+374 TKRDQLLMGL
-384 EGKMLRLAM
+384 EGKLLRLAM
-393 AFKIKREDF
+393 ANKIKREDF
-402 LAEWT
+402 LAEYA

-415 VKKLARSKI
+415 VKKL
-424 PAWTKFVAKHEKDIL
+424 TKHKNATWAAFAKKHEADIL

-448 AYETGQPTAEYKK
+448 ANETGQPTAEYKK

-466 RRGQAEAARA
+466 RRGQSEAARA

-492 KKSANRGLGLD
+492 KKSSNRGLGLD

-558 MIDNIHKIQKASRQF
+558 MIDNIHKIQRASRQF
-573 MHKYGRSPTAE
+573 MHKYGRQPTAE
-584 ELSKIIYLPVE
+584 ELSRIIYLPVD

-605 RPISLEAPVDSD
+605 KPISLEAPVGTED
-617 GDSSRI
+617 DSSRI

-628 ETAKNPFVS
+628 ETAKNPFTS

-651 SELDPKEETVIRQR
+651 SELDPKEETVLRQR

-706 ARKLRSFLEE
+706 ARKLRSFLED

>member
-1 MKIRPSMRPTAGEFA
+1 MVKKLDEATRL
-16 FAPTKGFFMPKQITA
+16 
-31 ETKFLIESLPENL
+31 LIDSLPENL
-44 RKLATESTE
+44 QKLAYSAIE
-53 VGYMSQMDFDA
+53 VGYMSRMDFTAATDA
-64 AVEGDEVPLAERDEV
+64 DEVPSDEHDEV
-79 MSFFQQDLGL
+79 LDFFQQDLGL
-89 ELLESSVFSRYV
+89 EILESDNYPQDMDRY
-101 EKYDEDDEQAKNDKS
+101 YDTDEDDEPRDKT
-116 RDLLN
+116 RNLLN

-131 EDYDHYAKQLMNS
+131 DDYEHYAKQLERS
-144 TTGGLTLGVQD
+144 QTGSLVLGVQD

-163 IGTVQLLTAL
+163 IGTVQLLTAA

-184 ANRLVVYGLCES
+184 ASRLMVYGLCES
-196 PMTIRAMLDWY
+196 PMTIQAMLDWY
-207 AQLLADEIKLRYIVN
+207 QQLLNEDIRLRYIVN

-227 SSDSEKKSLAAL
+227 SSDSEQKSLAAL
-239 SEALKSKGVDD
+239 SEALKSKGVEHVDELDD
-250 VADLDDEDLEDEEL
+250 DDLDDLADASVEDDDEEDEL
-264 GDEEEE
+264 DDDE
-270 EEEEDAEGE
+270 DGIK
-279 PGVRKE
+279 KE
-285 DTPRGTSGVPIPVM
+285 DTPRSTSGVPIPVM
-299 EESLMPM
+299 EEALMPM
-306 VLELFAKIKRIFNQI
+306 VLELFAKIKRIFN
-321 SNLQKLR
+321 SMQKLQAKR
-328 LENLVKSAKLD
+328 LDNLLASDTPDA
-339 EALEK
+339 ALEK
-344 KYAKLRLELFEY
+344 KYTKLRMELFEH
-356 VSKIRLNDDRVED
+356 VSKIRLNDDRIAE
-369 ILEKL
+369 ILEQL
-374 TARNALLMGL
+374 TKRDQLLMGL
-384 EGKMLRLAM
+384 EGKLLRLAI
-393 AFKIKREDF
+393 ANKIKREDF
-402 LAEWT
+402 LAEYT

-415 VKKLARSKI
+415 VKKLAKHKNPTWSNFAK
-424 PAWTKFVAKHEKDIL
+424 KHEADIL

-448 AYETGQPTAEYKK
+448 AVETGQPTSEYKK

-466 RRGQAEAARA
+466 RRGQTEAARA

-492 KKSANRGLGLD
+492 KKSSNRGLGLD

-558 MIDNIHKIQKASRQF
+558 MIDNIHKIQRATRQF
-573 MHKYGRSPTAE
+573 MHKYGRQPTAE
-584 ELSKIIYLPVE
+584 ELSKIIYLPVD

-605 RPISLEAPVDSD
+605 KPISLEAPVGTED
-617 GDSSRI
+617 DSSRI

-628 ETAKNPFVS
+628 ETAKNPFTS

-651 SELDPKEETVIRQR
+651 SELDPKEETVLRQR

-706 ARKLRSFLEE
+706 ARKLRSFLED

>member
-1 MKIRPSMRPTAGEFA
+1 MSKKLDNA
-16 FAPTKGFFMPKQITA
+16 TK
-31 ETKFLIESLPENL
+31 LLVDSLPENL
-44 RKLATESTE
+44 QKLATSSLEN
-53 VGYMSQMDFDA
+53 GYLSQMDFNA
-64 AVEGDEVPLAERDEV
+64 AVDADEIPDEEHAEVQE
-79 MSFFQQDLGL
+79 FFRQDLGL
-89 ELLESSVFSRYV
+89 EFIETDNFSKDM
-101 EKYDEDDEQAKNDKS
+101 EKYYNEDADENAEKYRN
-116 RDLLN
+116 LLN

-131 EDYDHYAKQLMNS
+131 EDYEHYAKQLERS
-144 TTGGLTLGVQD
+144 QTGTLVLGVQD

-163 IGTVQLLTAL
+163 IGMVQLLTAA

-184 ANRLVVYGLCES
+184 ASRLMVYGLCES
-196 PMTIRAMLDWY
+196 PMTIQAMLDWY
-207 AQLLADEIKLRYIVN
+207 QQLLNEDIRLRYIVN
-222 LEVMY
+222 LEAMY
-227 SSDSEKKSLAAL
+227 SSDAEQKSLAAI
-239 SEALKSKGVDD
+239 SETLKSKGVDQVDDLDDDDLDDLEESVGDNDDEDDDD
-250 VADLDDEDLEDEEL
+250 VLDDED
-264 GDEEEE
+264 GDK
-270 EEEEDAEGE
+270 
-279 PGVRKE
+279 KE

-299 EESLMPM
+299 EEALMPM
-306 VLELFAKIKRIFNQI
+306 VLDLFAKIKRTFN
-321 SNLQKLR
+321 SMQKLQAMR
-328 LENLVKSAKLD
+328 LENLLTSSKPD
-339 EALEK
+339 NALEE
-344 KYAKLRLELFEY
+344 KYNKMRLTLFEH
-356 VSKIRLNDDRVED
+356 VSKIRMNDDRIAE
-369 ILEKL
+369 IMEKL
-374 TARNALLMGL
+374 TQRDQLLMGL
-384 EGKMLRLAM
+384 EGKLLRLAM
-393 AFKIKREDF
+393 ANKIKREDF
-402 LAEWT
+402 LAEYT

-415 VKKLARSKI
+415 VKKLLKHKSNV
-424 PAWTKFVAKHEKDIL
+424 WVNFAKKHGADIT

-448 AYETGQPTAEYKK
+448 AAETGQPTGEYKK

-466 RRGQAEAARA
+466 RRGQSEAARA

-492 KKSANRGLGLD
+492 KKSSNRGLGLD

-538 QQGISRSIADQA
+538 QQAILRSIADQA

-558 MIDNIHKIQKASRQF
+558 MIDNIHKIQRASRQF
-573 MHKYGRSPTAE
+573 MHKYGRQPTAE
-584 ELSKIIYLPVE
+584 ELSKIIYLPVD

-605 RPISLEAPVDSD
+605 KPISLEAPVGTED
-617 GDSSRI
+617 DSSRM

-628 ETAKNPFVS
+628 ETAKNPFTS

-651 SELDPKEETVIRQR
+651 SELDPKEETVLRQR

-706 ARKLRSFLEE
+706 ARKLRSFLED

>member
-1 MKIRPSMRPTAGEFA
+1 
-16 FAPTKGFFMPKQITA
+16 MPKIIDEA
-31 ETKFLIESLPENL
+31 TKFLIESLPENL
-44 RKLATESTE
+44 RRLAEAADG
-53 VGYMSQMDFDA
+53 VGYLSRTEFDGA
-64 AVEGDEVPLAERDEV
+64 FESDEIPAGEKEEV
-79 MSFFQQDLGL
+79 LSFFQQDLGL
-89 ELLESSVFSRYV
+89 EIIDNAMFVRAD
-101 EKYDEDDEQAKNDKS
+101 EKYDDEEDAGAKRDKS
-116 RDLLN
+116 RNFLN
-121 ADAEQVDVND
+121 SDAEQVDVGD
-131 EDYDHYAKQLMNS
+131 EFYEHYARQLERS
-144 TTGGLTLGVQD
+144 TTGGLTLGIQD

-163 IGTVQLLTAL
+163 IGTVQLLTAM

-196 PMTIRAMLDWY
+196 PITIRAMLDLY
-207 AQLLADEIKLRYIVN
+207 RQLVADEIKLRYIVN
-222 LEVMY
+222 LEIMY

-239 SEALKSKGVDD
+239 ADTLKAKGVDD
-250 VADLDDEDLEDEEL
+250 VTDLDDDDLEDEEL
-264 GDEEEE
+264 GGEGEEEE
-270 EEEEDAEGE
+270 EEETEDGEG
-279 PGVRKE
+279 GRKE
-285 DTPRGTSGVPIPVM
+285 DTPRSASGVPVPVM
-299 EESLMPM
+299 EEALTPM
-306 VLELFAKIKRIFNQI
+306 VLDLFAKIGRIFNQMEK
-321 SNLQKLR
+321 LQKQR
-328 LENLVKSAKLD
+328 LENLVKSAKPD

-344 KYAKLRLELFEY
+344 KYAKLRLELFEH
-356 VSKIRLNDDRVED
+356 VSKIHLNDDRISE
-369 ILEKL
+369 ILANL
-374 TARNALLMGL
+374 TARNAWLMGL
-384 EGKMLRLAM
+384 EGKMMRLAV
-393 AFKIKREDF
+393 ASKVKRDEF

-415 VKKLARSKI
+415 VKKLLKSKSQ
-424 PAWTKFVAKHEKDIL
+424 AWSRFAKKHEKDII
-439 KIQEDITAI
+439 KIQESI
-448 AYETGQPTAEYKK
+448 AGIAGETGQPPSEYKK

-492 KKSANRGLGLD
+492 KKSSNRGLGLD

-573 MHKYGRSPTAE
+573 MHRYGRQPTAE

-595 KIHKAMKVNL
+595 KIHKAQKVNL
-605 RPISLEAPVDSD
+605 RPISLEAPMGSED
-617 GDSSRI
+617 DSSRM

-651 SELDPKEETVIRQR
+651 AELDPKEETVIRQR

>member
-1 MKIRPSMRPTAGEFA
+1 MAKKLDEATRL
-16 FAPTKGFFMPKQITA
+16 
-31 ETKFLIESLPENL
+31 LIDSLPESL
-44 RKLATESTE
+44 KELALSANEI
-53 VGYMSQMDFDA
+53 GYLSQMDFDA
-64 AVEGDEVPLAERDEV
+64 AIQADEVPDEEKDEV
-79 MSFFQQDLGL
+79 LEFFKQDLEL
-89 ELLESSVFSRYV
+89 EILETDGDRFARDM
-101 EKYDEDDEQAKNDKS
+101 EKYYEEDDESYNRDKT

-131 EDYDHYAKQLMNS
+131 DDYEHYAKQLERSS
-144 TTGGLTLGVQD
+144 TGNLVLGIQD

-163 IGTVQLLTAL
+163 IGTVQLLTAA
-173 GEVAIAQRIEA
+173 GEIAIAQRIEA
-184 ANRLVVYGLCES
+184 ASRLMVYGLCES
-196 PMTIRAMLDWY
+196 PMTIQAMLDWY
-207 AQLLADEIKLRYIVN
+207 QQLLNGDIRLRHIIN

-227 SSDSEKKSLAAL
+227 SSESEQKSLAAL
-239 SEALKSKGVDD
+239 ADTLKSKGVDQVD
-250 VADLDDEDLEDEEL
+250 DLNDEDLDALEDSVASEDEEDEEL
-264 GDEEEE
+264 DEDEE
-270 EEEEDAEGE
+270 DK
-279 PGVRKE
+279 KE
-285 DTPRGTSGVPIPVM
+285 DGQRSSSGVPIPVM
-299 EESLMPM
+299 EDALMPM
-306 VLELFAKIKRIFNQI
+306 ITDLFTKIKRIF
-321 SNLQKLR
+321 SGMQKLQAKR
-328 LENLVKSAKLD
+328 LDNLLGSAKPD
-339 EALEK
+339 ETLEK
-344 KYAKLRLELFEY
+344 KYNKLRVELFEY
-356 VSKIRLNDDRVED
+356 VGKIRLNDDRIAE
-369 ILEKL
+369 IMEKL
-374 TARNALLMGL
+374 TQRDQLLMGL
-384 EGKMLRLAM
+384 EGKMLRLAL
-393 AFKIKREDF
+393 ACKIKREDF
-402 LAEWT
+402 LAEYA

-415 VKKLARSKI
+415 VKKLAKNKSA
-424 PAWTKFVAKHEKDIL
+424 AWQNFATKHQADVL

-448 AYETGQPTAEYKK
+448 AKETGQPTSEYKK

-492 KKSANRGLGLD
+492 KKSSNRGLGLD

-558 MIDNIHKIQKASRQF
+558 MIDNIHKIQRASRQF
-573 MHKYGRSPTAE
+573 MHKYGRQPTAE
-584 ELSKIIYLPVE
+584 ELSKIIYLPVD

-605 RPISLEAPVDSD
+605 KPMSLEAPVGSED
-617 GDSSRI
+617 DSSRI

-628 ETAKNPFVS
+628 ETAKNPFTS

-651 SELDPKEETVIRQR
+651 SELDPKEETVLRQR

-706 ARKLRSFLEE
+706 ARKLRSFLED